1 MAFDID
7 EIRAQFPILQ
17 TTVHGH
23 PLTYLDNAATT
34 QMPEPVLGTILEQHR
49 IYEANVHRGVHYLSE
64 MSTGRMEAAREKVRS
79 FLHAKD
85 TAEIVFTGGTT
96 AAINL
101 VARSFSERFLGPG
114 DEVLTTAMEH
124 HSNLIPWQKAA
135 ERTGAVCRVL
145 PMDESG
151 ELRLDLL
158 PDYLTDRTRLVAVCG
173 VSNVLGTV
181 NPLDTIIRAAHAI
194 GACVLVDGAQMVRH
208 IPVDVQSLDCDFFAF
223 SAHKVY
229 GPTGAGVLYGKR
241 KWLEQLPPVE
251 FGGGMAADVTEEH
264 ASFTELP
271 HRLEAGTPNIAG
283 NIALGTALDYLTG
296 LGAEA
301 ARREAELLACLE
313 KGLSQIQG
321 LHILGCPGER
331 AGAVSFWAEGAHPY
345 DIAVM
350 LDQLGIA
357 VRSGKHCAAP
367 LHSCFGIESSVRI
380 STAVYNT
387 EEEADRLVRGLE
399 KVLHL
404 LRKARP

>member
-1 MAFDID
+1 MAFDIN
-7 EIRAQFPILQ
+7 EIRAQFPILK
-17 TTVHGH
+17 TPVHGH
-23 PLTYLDNAATT
+23 SLIYLDNAATT
-34 QMPEPVLGTILEQHR
+34 QMPESVLGTILEQHR
-49 IYEANVHRGVHYLSE
+49 MYEANVHRGVHYLSE

-79 FLHAKD
+79 FLHAKEA
-85 TAEIVFTGGTT
+85 AEIVFTGGTT
-96 AAINL
+96 GAINL
-101 VARSFSERFLGPG
+101 MARSFSERFLGPG
-114 DEVLTTAMEH
+114 DEILTTAMEH

-158 PDYLTDRTRLVAVCG
+158 PDCLTDRTRLVAVCG

-181 NPLDTIIRAAHAI
+181 NPLDEIIQAAHAV
-194 GACVLVDGAQMVRH
+194 GAVVLVDGAQMVRH
-208 IPVDVQSLDCDFFAF
+208 LPVDVQSLDCDFFAF

-229 GPTGAGVLYGKR
+229 GPTGVGVLYGKR
-241 KWLEQLPPVE
+241 EWLEQLPPVE
-251 FGGGMAADVTEEH
+251 FGGGMAAEVTEAC
-264 ASFTELP
+264 ASFTDLP

-283 NIALGTALDYLTG
+283 SIALGGAIDYLIA

-301 ARREAELLACLE
+301 SRREEKLLAYLE
-313 KGLSQIQG
+313 KGLSQIPG
-321 LHILGCPGER
+321 LHILGRPRER
-331 AGAVSFWAEGAHPY
+331 VGAVSFWAEGAHPY
-345 DIAVM
+345 DMAVM

-357 VRSGKHCAAP
+357 VRSGQHCAAP
-367 LHSCFGIESSVRI
+367 LHSYFGIESSVRI